1 MFNKHIKILNSN
13 AHKKRIIQTIH
24 KYLKENKYLVL
35 FQCNKNTFGFKN
47 NILLSN
53 KNFSNNIS
61 PNKKQIVFLN
71 YDYKNEIESF
81 ALKNNNPIQFP
92 KQFYVE
98 VEEEIDLENINFE
111 DAKSSQ
117 QSINIKATLTK
128 EDYIKKVN
136 ALKQHIQQGDIY
148 EINYCITFEAHNVS
162 INPSEIYQ
170 KLNAISNAPYS
181 ALAKFDKQYIISSS
195 PELFLT
201 KSGNTIITK
210 PIKGTAKRLSNKQE
224 DDIIKNE
231 LQSNLKE
238 RTENVMIV
246 DVARNDLSRIAKK
259 GSVTVDKLC
268 DIESYQQV
276 HQMVSTVS
284 CELKENTSFKD
295 IIQATFPMASMTGA
309 PKIRAMQLIDE
320 YELYNRGPYSGAL
333 GYMTEKG
340 DFDLSVLIRSI
351 FYDEQKQYLSFTVG
365 SAITAMCN
373 AEDEYEECLLKAKAM
388 IQVLSS

>member
-13 AHKKRIIQTIH
+13 THKKRIIQTIH

-35 FQCNKNTFGFKN
+35 FQCNKNTLGFKN
-47 NILLSN
+47 NTLLSN
-53 KNFSNNIS
+53 KNFSNSIS
-61 PNKKQIVFLN
+61 PNKKQIAFIN

-81 ALKNNNPIQFP
+81 TDKNNNPLQFP
-92 KQFYVE
+92 KQLFIE
-98 VEEEIDLENINFE
+98 VEEEIDLGNINFE
-111 DAKSSQ
+111 EISYTPKK
-117 QSINIKATLTK
+117 INIRATFTK

-148 EINYCITFEAHNVS
+148 EINYCITFEAHDV
-162 INPSEIYQ
+162 IIDPLAIYQ

-181 ALAKFDKQYIISSS
+181 AFAKFDSQYIISSS

-201 KSGNTIITK
+201 KKGNTVITK
-210 PIKGTAKRLSNKQE
+210 PIKGTAKRSTNKQE

-231 LQSNLKE
+231 LQANLKE

-246 DVARNDLSRIAKK
+246 DVARNDLSRIAQK
-259 GSVTVDKLC
+259 GTVVVDKLC

-284 CELKENTSFKD
+284 CELKENTSFND

-309 PKIRAMQLIDE
+309 PKIKAMQLIDD
-320 YELYNRGPYSGAL
+320 YELYNRGPYSGTL
-333 GYMTEKG
+333 GYIDENG

-351 FYDEQKQYLSFTVG
+351 FYDEQRQYLSFTVG

-388 IQVLSS
+388 IQVLQT

>member
-1 MFNKHIKILNSN
+1 MI
-13 AHKKRIIQTIH
+13 
-24 KYLKENKYLVL
+24 
-35 FQCNKNTFGFKN
+35 
-47 NILLSN
+47 SN
-53 KNFSNNIS
+53 KNLGTHASV
-61 PNKKQIVFLN
+61 NKKQIVFIN

-81 ALKNNNPIQFP
+81 TEKDNNPIKFP
-92 KQFYVE
+92 KKFYVE
-98 VEEEIDLENINFE
+98 VEEEIHIENINFE
-111 DAKSSQ
+111 EIEYSPQ
-117 QSINIKATLTK
+117 NINIKATVTK
-128 EDYIKKVN
+128 EEYIAKVE
-136 ALKQHIQQGDIY
+136 ALKKHIQQGDIY
-148 EINYCITFEAHNVS
+148 EINYCITLEANDVT
-162 INPSEIYQ
+162 INPLAIYQ
-170 KLNAISNAPYS
+170 KLNGISNAPYS
-181 ALAKFDKQYIISSS
+181 AFAKFDSKYIISSS

-201 KSGNTIITK
+201 KKGNTIITK

-259 GSVTVDKLC
+259 GTVVVDKLC

-284 CELKENTSFKD
+284 CELKENISFND

-309 PKIRAMQLIDE
+309 PKIKAMQLIDE
-320 YELYNRGPYSGAL
+320 FELYNRGPYSGAL
-333 GYMTEKG
+333 GYIDEKG

-388 IQVLSS
+388 MQVLSS

>member
-1 MFNKHIKILNSN
+1 MFASNSN
-13 AHKKRIIQTIH
+13 VI
-24 KYLKENKYLVL
+24 
-35 FQCNKNTFGFKN
+35 GFKN
-47 NILLSN
+47 KILLSN
-53 KNFSNNIS
+53 LNPTSHHTEK
-61 PNKKQIVFLN
+61 KKQIAFVN

-81 ALKNNNPIQFP
+81 TKKNNNPLQFS
-92 KQFYVE
+92 KQLFIK
-98 VEEEIDLENINFE
+98 VEEEISIENVYFEELE
-111 DAKSSQ
+111 ALQ
-117 QSINIKATLTK
+117 QNINIKATVSK
-128 EDYIKKVN
+128 EEYTKKVN

-148 EINYCITFEAHNVS
+148 EINFCITFEAHDVT
-162 INPSEIYQ
+162 INPLTIYQ
-170 KLNAISNAPYS
+170 KLNNISNAPYS
-181 ALAKFDKQYIISSS
+181 ALVKLDSQYIISSS

-201 KSGNTIITK
+201 KKGNALITK
-210 PIKGTAKRLSNKQE
+210 PIKGTAKRSANKLE
-224 DDIIKNE
+224 DDSIKIE

-259 GSVTVDKLC
+259 GTVKVDKLC

-284 CELKENTSFKD
+284 CELKENISFSD

-333 GYMTEKG
+333 GYIDEDG
-340 DFDLSVLIRSI
+340 NFDLNVLIRSI
-351 FYDEQKQYLSFTVG
+351 FYDEQKHYLSFTVG

-388 IQVLSS
+388 MQVLSS

>member
-1 MFNKHIKILNSN
+1 MSNQQIDRIQSFKTYLKNYKYVGLFSSNSN
-13 AHKKRIIQTIH
+13 SLGFQ
-24 KYLKENKYLVL
+24 NK
-35 FQCNKNTFGFKN
+35 
-47 NILLSN
+47 ILLSN
-53 KNFSNNIS
+53 LNPTFGYKEK
-61 PNKKQIVFLN
+61 KKQIAFVN

-81 ALKNNNPIQFP
+81 KEKENNPIKFP

-98 VEEEIDLENINFE
+98 VEEEIHIENIHFE
-111 DAKSSQ
+111 EIAFLEQ
-117 QSINIKATLTK
+117 NIAIKATVSK
-128 EDYIKKVN
+128 EEYIKKVN
-136 ALKQHIQQGDIY
+136 SLKQHIQHGDIY
-148 EINYCITFEAHNVS
+148 EINYCITFEANDVT
-162 INPSEIYQ
+162 INPLVIYK

-181 ALAKFDKQYIISSS
+181 ALVKFDSKYIISSS

-201 KSGNTIITK
+201 KRGNTIITK
-210 PIKGTAKRLSNKQE
+210 PIKGTAKRSSNKQE

-259 GSVTVDKLC
+259 GTVVVNKLC

-284 CELKENTSFKD
+284 CELKENISFND

-309 PKIRAMQLIDE
+309 PKIKAMQLIDD
-320 YELYNRGPYSGAL
+320 YELYNRGPYSGTL
-333 GYMTEKG
+333 GYIDENG

-388 IQVLSS
+388 KQVLSS

>member
-1 MFNKHIKILNSN
+1 MSLFSSNSN
-13 AHKKRIIQTIH
+13 NLGFQ
-24 KYLKENKYLVL
+24 NK
-35 FQCNKNTFGFKN
+35 
-47 NILLSN
+47 ILLSN
-53 KNFSNNIS
+53 FNPTFGYKE
-61 PNKKQIVFLN
+61 KKKKIAFIN

-81 ALKNNNPIQFP
+81 IDKNNNLIQFA

-98 VEEEIDLENINFE
+98 VEEEIYLENINFE
-111 DAKSSQ
+111 EIEYSPQ
-117 QSINIKATLTK
+117 NINIKATVTK
-128 EDYIKKVN
+128 EEYIAKVEVLKK
-136 ALKQHIQQGDIY
+136 HIQQGDIY
-148 EINYCITFEAHNVS
+148 EINYCITFEANDVK
-162 INPSEIYQ
+162 INPLAIYQ
-170 KLNAISNAPYS
+170 KLNGISNAPYS
-181 ALAKFDKQYIISSS
+181 AFAKFDSKYIISSS

-201 KSGNTIITK
+201 KRGNTIITK
-210 PIKGTAKRLSNKQE
+210 PIKGTAKRSSNKQE

-259 GSVTVDKLC
+259 GTVVVNKLC

-284 CELKENTSFKD
+284 CELKENISFND

-309 PKIRAMQLIDE
+309 PKIKAMQLIDD
-320 YELYNRGPYSGAL
+320 YELYNRGPYSGTL
-333 GYMTEKG
+333 GYIDANG

-388 IQVLSS
+388 MQVLSS

>member
-1 MFNKHIKILNSN
+1 MSLFSSNSN
-13 AHKKRIIQTIH
+13 NLGFQ
-24 KYLKENKYLVL
+24 NK
-35 FQCNKNTFGFKN
+35 
-47 NILLSN
+47 ILLSN
-53 KNFSNNIS
+53 FNPTFGYKE
-61 PNKKQIVFLN
+61 KKKKIAFIN
-71 YDYKNEIESF
+71 YDYKNEIES
-81 ALKNNNPIQFP
+81 LTDKNNNPLHFP
-92 KQFYVE
+92 KQLFIE

-111 DAKSSQ
+111 EIEYSPQ
-117 QSINIKATLTK
+117 NINIKATVTK
-128 EDYIKKVN
+128 EEYIAKVE
-136 ALKQHIQQGDIY
+136 ALKKHIQQGDIY
-148 EINYCITFEAHNVS
+148 EINYCITFEANDVT
-162 INPSEIYQ
+162 INPLAIYQ
-170 KLNAISNAPYS
+170 KLNGISNAPYS
-181 ALAKFDKQYIISSS
+181 AFAKFDSKYIISSS

-201 KSGNTIITK
+201 KRGNTIITK
-210 PIKGTAKRLSNKQE
+210 PIKGTAKRSSNKQE

-259 GSVTVDKLC
+259 GTVVVNKLC

-284 CELKENTSFKD
+284 CELKENISFND

-309 PKIRAMQLIDE
+309 PKIKAMQLIDD
-320 YELYNRGPYSGAL
+320 YELYNRGPYSGTL
-333 GYMTEKG
+333 GYIDANG

-388 IQVLSS
+388 MQVLSS